1 VELDEARNQ
10 TTKGE
15 GTISTDSSPVKVL
28 VVPANEETIV
38 ARETVAVLARAN
50 TAQKTLVGQAS

>member
-1 VELDEARNQ
+1 
-10 TTKGE
+10 
-15 GTISTDSSPVKVL
+15 VL

-50 TAQKTLVGQAS
+50 AAQKTLVGQAS